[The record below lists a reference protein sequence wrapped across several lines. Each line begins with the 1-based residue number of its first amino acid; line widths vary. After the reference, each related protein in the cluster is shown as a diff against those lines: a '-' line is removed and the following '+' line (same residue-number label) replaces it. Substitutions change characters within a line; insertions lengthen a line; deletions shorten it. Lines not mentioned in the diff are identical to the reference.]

1 MSKKYITPKIMVKR
15 IDSLHL
21 MAGSPGSE
29 NEVKLEMEGEITGST
44 SKNKTESY
52 DNMCSKKY
60 DLWEQYE

>member
-21 MAGSPGSE
+21 MTGSPGSE
-29 NEVKLEMEGEITGST
+29 NELKLEMDGGIMGPTL
-44 SKNKTESY
+44 KNNVESF
-52 DNMCSKKY
+52 DNMRSKKY